1 MIELSITADWGDGPQ
16 TAKTNGWTII
26 QWERKTKQKYSA
38 VVQDGLGLED
48 TYLIAHIAFR
58 DAQIVVP
65 DFDKF
70 CKQITTLEVA
80 GEDLNP
86 TEGVSSDTQ

>member
-1 MIELSITADWGDGPQ
+1 MIELSITADWGEGPQ

-38 VVQDGLGLED
+38 VVTEGLGLED

-58 DAQIVVP
+58 DAGIVVP
-65 DFDKF
+65 DFDRF
-70 CKQITTLEVA
+70 CKSIKDLEVTA
-80 GEDLNP
+80 EDSNP
-86 TEGVSSDTQ
+86 TEGAITDTQ